1 MQCNCDS
8 IDSCSSLSEIT
19 VLNGSQLLYSL
30 KNKRFPLN
38 DVDNYVDPFKLVD
51 AAQVKNKAQVPSL
64 KRQKLKRFNTEELF
78 KGNFQERKVFGIAD
92 VAKTLGI
99 TVSP

>member
-19 VLNGSQLLYSL
+19 VLDGSQLLYSL

-51 AAQVKNKAQVPSL
+51 AAQVKNEVQVPSL
-64 KRQKLKRFNTEELF
+64 KQQKLMRFNTEE
-78 KGNFQERKVFGIAD
+78 GNFQERKMFGIAD

>member
-1 MQCNCDS
+1 M
-8 IDSCSSLSEIT
+8 
-19 VLNGSQLLYSL
+19 LYSL

-51 AAQVKNKAQVPSL
+51 AAQLKNEAQVPSL
-64 KRQKLKRFNTEELF
+64 KPQKLMRFNTEELF